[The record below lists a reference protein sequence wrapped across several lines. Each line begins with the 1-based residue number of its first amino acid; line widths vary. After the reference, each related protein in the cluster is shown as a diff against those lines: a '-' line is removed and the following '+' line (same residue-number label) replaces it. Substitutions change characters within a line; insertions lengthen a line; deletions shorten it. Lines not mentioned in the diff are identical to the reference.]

1 MTANTA
7 SSLVAA
13 MGEGDRPGTMHGGG
27 WGLLLRK
34 TEVPSRGGGCAC
46 ANVATEGMP
55 LFL

>member
-1 MTANTA
+1 MIANAA

-34 TEVPSRGGGCAC
+34 TEVPSTGGGCAC
-46 ANVATEGMP
+46 ANVASEGMS
-55 LFL
+55 LCL